1 MSLTTFRRRTPLF
14 EGGFPVWFDTNE
26 LFEDFFNNGKNLPAM
41 NIKEDEKHFEIELA
55 VPGFSKNEIEVSVE
69 DGKLHVFAEKEN
81 KKMDEKKE
89 GYLRKEFSYNSFER
103 LISLPPFVKKDEEV
117 KAIYK
122 NGILKLVLPKTNEE
136 ITNMKKRI
144 EIA

>member
-1 MSLTTFRRRTPLF
+1 MSLTTLRRRTPLF

-55 VPGFSKNEIEVSVE
+55 VPGFSKNEIEVSME